1 MIHWLTRNVRY
12 IRYETMIRLSKGW
25 MITTKMLGRK
35 ESLKILLVLLL
46 FFLGKLFTSIFGGN
60 QFMIPSYYVY
70 GNDEGKTVAYAL
82 TALCLGISYSLILVV
97 VWLASV
103 NRSQELTMQLHALSG
118 VQNNSSLEQTPQAIK
133 RKLFLYYRWA
143 FIAYLGVN
151 AMSWL
156 GINANL
162 QLRVYHPYVKQM
174 VDETIECIF
183 ISMILYIFRARNFN
197 VIIINLND
205 AMHASLGEQQ
215 NSSQVVPVNDPQTI
229 GDTDTPAVKESI
241 LIINPG
247 DHSSLGQHSNAANA

>member
-1 MIHWLTRNVRY
+1 
-12 IRYETMIRLSKGW
+12 
-25 MITTKMLGRK
+25 MITTKMLSRK
-35 ESLKILLVLLL
+35 ESLKILIVLLV

-60 QFMIPSYYVY
+60 QFMTPSYYVY

-103 NRSQELTMQLHALSG
+103 NRSQELAMQLHALSG
-118 VQNNSSLEQTPQAIK
+118 IQNASSLEQTPQAIK

-143 FIAYLGVN
+143 FIAYLGLN

-156 GINANL
+156 GINTNL
-162 QLRVYHPYVKQM
+162 ELRIYRPYVKQM

-197 VIIINLND
+197 IIIITLND

-215 NSSQVVPVNDPQTI
+215 NTSQVVPVNDPQSI
-229 GDTDTPAVKESI
+229 GDTNTPVKESI

-247 DHSSLGQHSNAANA
+247 NHNSLGQHSNATNS

>member
-1 MIHWLTRNVRY
+1 MT
-12 IRYETMIRLSKGW
+12 
-25 MITTKMLGRK
+25 
-35 ESLKILLVLLL
+35 
-46 FFLGKLFTSIFGGN
+46 
-60 QFMIPSYYVY
+60 PSYYVY
-70 GNDEGKTVAYAL
+70 ANDEGTTYAYAL

-143 FIAYLGVN
+143 FIAYLGLN
-151 AMSWL
+151 AVSWL
-156 GINANL
+156 AINTNL
-162 QLRVYHPYVKQM
+162 ELRIYRPYVKQM

-197 VIIINLND
+197 IIIINLND

-215 NSSQVVPVNDPQTI
+215 NTSQVVPVNDPQSI
-229 GDTDTPAVKESI
+229 GDTDTPAKESI

-247 DHSSLGQHSNAANA
+247 NHNSLGQHSNATDT

>member
-1 MIHWLTRNVRY
+1 MDDH
-12 IRYETMIRLSKGW
+12 YEDVGSERM
-25 MITTKMLGRK
+25 
-35 ESLKILLVLLL
+35 LKILLVLLL

-60 QFMIPSYYVY
+60 QFMTPSYYVY

-103 NRSQELTMQLHALSG
+103 NRSQELAMQLHVLSG
-118 VQNNSSLEQTPQAIK
+118 VQNTSSLEQTPQAIK

-143 FIAYLGVN
+143 FIAYLGLN
-151 AMSWL
+151 AVSWL
-156 GINANL
+156 AINTNL
-162 QLRVYHPYVKQM
+162 ELRIYRPYVKQM

-197 VIIINLND
+197 IIIINLND

-215 NSSQVVPVNDPQTI
+215 NTSQVVPVNDPQTI

-247 DHSSLGQHSNAANA
+247 DHSSLDSIVTRLMHNTVNIL